1 MELKKKIIEE
11 VNSISDEAILTD
23 IYQLLQHEQT
33 GEYKLSEEENSAV
46 QDGIEDIK
54 QGRVFSSK
62 EANSIM
68 RHVDVQS
75 LVRIQRVVQE
85 ERPIIRTIYPDEIT
99 HDTTISPTQ
108 LLAQFEQAR
117 AKTITYLQNLGAGQ
131 WQRHATFDSGEDT
144 TIRTL
149 VQILIEHD
157 TQHLNQL
164 IEIKEMASNLHP
176 GHL

>member
-1 MELKKKIIEE
+1 MSKRI
-11 VNSISDEAILTD
+11 V
-23 IYQLLQHEQT
+23 LLQA
-33 GEYKLSEEENSAV
+33 LSSTSK
-46 QDGIEDIK
+46 DLTRLLRDID
-54 QGRVFSSK
+54 
-62 EANSIM
+62 SIAAQQRPSPHAWSINDVLSHL

-75 LVRIQRVVQE
+75 LARIQRVVNE
-85 ERPIIRTIYPDEIT
+85 ERPIIRTIYPDET
-99 HDTTISPTQ
+99 KHNAASQPAQ

-131 WQRHATFDSGEDT
+131 WQRHAAFDSGEDT

-164 IEIKEMASNLHP
+164 IEIKEMASNLHH